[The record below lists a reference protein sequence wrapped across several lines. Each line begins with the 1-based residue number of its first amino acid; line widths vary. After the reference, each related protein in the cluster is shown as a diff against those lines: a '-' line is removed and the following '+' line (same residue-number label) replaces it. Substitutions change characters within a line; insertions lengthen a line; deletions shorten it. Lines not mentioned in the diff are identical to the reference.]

1 MWLADGR
8 KVVTLTICHSLFFQG
23 VIFNHK
29 EIKSMETHSRL
40 SSIFRTMKKRCYYSK
55 HICYHNYG
63 ARGIKLCEEWNNR
76 DIVRISGIRYTKG
89 YLNFKKWALENG
101 YQDNLTIDRIDVNA
115 DYSPS
120 NCRWVTQKE
129 QANNRRNNIYVLYK
143 GKTQTLKQW
152 CEELH
157 LPYGTIKDR
166 VSKLKWEYKKA
177 LETPIKNHNF
187 DIKKKLV

>member
-1 MWLADGR
+1 MD
-8 KVVTLTICHSLFFQG
+8 
-23 VIFNHK
+23 
-29 EIKSMETHSRL
+29 THSRL
-40 SSIFRTMKKRCYYSK
+40 SVIFRTMKKRCYYPK
-55 HICYHNYG
+55 HVCYYNYG

-76 DIVRISGIRYTKG
+76 EIVRISGIRYTKG

-129 QANNRRNNIYVLYK
+129 QANNRRNNIYVSYK
-143 GKTQTLKQW
+143 GKIQTLKQW

-157 LPYGTIKDR
+157 LPYGAIKDR
-166 VSKLKWEYKKA
+166 VSKLKWDCIKA
-177 LETPIKNHNF
+177 LETPIKKHNF